1 MADIA
6 VFASG
11 NGSNFQAIAER
22 LQEGP
27 HRVACLV
34 CDRKGAFAFERAR
47 SLDIPSYYV
56 PYPGRRREEVEAE
69 MLGILQDH
77 DIALVVLAGFMRLLT
92 PVLVDAYAGRIVN
105 IHPSLLPKYP
115 GTSAI
120 EESFS
125 SEDEELGITIHY
137 VDHGMDSGPIIA
149 RRSLPRVSG
158 ESLDQAEARIHALEH
173 LTYPEVV
180 MNILEEMQ
188 KTEQIV
194 NGADRRT
201 L

>member
-1 MADIA
+1 MAEIA

-22 LQEGP
+22 LREGP

-34 CDRKGAFAFERAR
+34 CDRKRAFAFERAHA
-47 SLDIPSYYV
+47 LGIPSYYV
-56 PYPGRRREEVEAE
+56 PYPGRTREETEAE
-69 MLGILQDH
+69 MLEILREH
-77 DIALVVLAGFMRLLT
+77 DVALIVLAGFMRLLT

-115 GTSAI
+115 GTTAI
-120 EESFS
+120 EESFAS
-125 SEDEELGITIHY
+125 GDRELGITIHY

-149 RRSLPRVSG
+149 QRTLSRVPG
-158 ESLDQAEARIHALEH
+158 ETLDQAEARIHALEH
-173 LTYPEVV
+173 HTYPEVV
-180 MNILEEMQ
+180 MNILEELEEPER
-188 KTEQIV
+188 TV